1 MDTES
6 DTASPYNYAKSEY
19 AKLGVDTE
27 KVLDNLSKI
36 PLSLHCWQADDV
48 SGFEKPDSELSSGG
62 LAVTGNYPGKAR
74 TVKELRQDYLKAFS
88 LIPAKPRANIHAIYG
103 EFGGKNIDRNEIET
117 KHFQGW
123 INWCKIHGIGLDFN
137 STLFSHPKAE
147 SGFTLSSK
155 DPETR
160 SFWIDHC
167 IKCREISAEIGKQLG
182 TRCVLNLWIPDG
194 SKDVPIDRFG
204 HRTLLRESLDEIFK
218 TKMNSEYMID
228 AIEGKLFGIGSE
240 SYVVGSHDF
249 YLAYSVKNDV
259 MLTMDMGHYH
269 PTESVADKISTVL
282 NFSDN
287 ILLHISR
294 GIRWDSDH
302 VVTLNDEV
310 LAVSE
315 EIIRS
320 GKSDNIYIAL
330 DYFDASIN
338 RIGAWVTGARATM
351 KTLLIAMLQPNDKL
365 LDYEEN
371 EQYFQRLAILEDSK
385 AMPWGIIWNEYCKR
399 MNVPL
404 DLDWIQDI
412 EAYELDVLSKRT

>member
-1 MDTES
+1 MDSEI
-6 DTASPYNYAKSEY
+6 DTTSLYNYAKAEY

-27 KVLDNLSKI
+27 KVLNKLSKI

-48 SGFEKPDSELSSGG
+48 SGFEKLDSALSGGG

-74 TVKELRQDYLKAFS
+74 TVEELRQDYLKAFS
-88 LIPAKPRANIHAIYG
+88 LIPSKPRVNIHAIYG
-103 EFGGKNIDRNEIET
+103 EFGGKMVDRNEIET

-137 STLFSHPKAE
+137 STLFSHPFAE

-155 DPETR
+155 DPKIRE
-160 SFWIDHC
+160 FWIEHC
-167 IKCREISAEIGKQLG
+167 IRCRKISEEIGKQLG
-182 TRCVLNLWIPDG
+182 SKCIHNIWIPDG
-194 SKDVPIDRFG
+194 SKDLPVDRFG
-204 HRTLLRESLDEIFK
+204 HRKLLRECLDEIFK

-259 MLTMDMGHYH
+259 MLTMDMGHFH
-269 PTESVADKISTVL
+269 PTESVADKISAVL
-282 NFSDN
+282 NFSDKL
-287 ILLHISR
+287 LLHISR
-294 GIRWDSDH
+294 GVRWDSDH
-302 VVTLNDEV
+302 VVTLNDEILGV
-310 LAVSE
+310 AE

-320 GKSDNIYIAL
+320 GKLDNTYIAL

-338 RIGAWVTGARATM
+338 RIGAWVTGARATI
-351 KTLLIAMLQPNDKL
+351 KALLIAMLQPHDKL
-365 LDYEEN
+365 LEYEEN
-371 EQYFQRLAILEDSK
+371 EQNFQRLAILEEIK
-385 AMPWGIIWNEYCKR
+385 AMPWGAVWNEYCKR
-399 MNVPL
+399 MNVHL